1 MNEILPGMS
10 SRYMNTSIES
20 KNSILLSTLS
30 EVFGDKMNLARI
42 KFFGLF
48 ICALCKVQTVC
59 FEKLAA
65 SFDTDVGVNSSLRR
79 IQRFMS
85 DYLLD
90 TNLIARLVFAL
101 LPHKPP
107 YRLAMDR
114 TNWKFG
120 STNINILVL
129 AIVYQGVAF
138 PILIKMMP
146 KFGNSS
152 TSERI
157 ELMQRYF
164 DLFGTESIDCLLA
177 DREFVGDLWLGFLNF
192 NHVRYHIRMRENF
205 WVVIPGNRHRVKA
218 SWLFNSLKINQYVF
232 LSGIVYV
239 NGQLCYL
246 SASKVKNKQ
255 GVPELQIIVSFNKP
269 DEAQSVYKERW
280 QIETAF
286 KALKSSGFNIE
297 DTHLTDIDRINKL
310 FALLLVAFVWAY
322 KAGIFLNTICP
333 IKVKNHGRKAQ
344 SLFKYG
350 LTFLSNVLFNN
361 DLDKFRVCCKFLSCT

>member
-1 MNEILPGMS
+1 MTPGH
-10 SRYMNTSIES
+10 MNTRVES

-30 EVFGDKMNLARI
+30 QVFGDKMNLARI

-65 SFDTDVGVNSSLRR
+65 SFDADVRVDSSLRR

-85 DYLLD
+85 EYLLD
-90 TNLIARLVFAL
+90 TSLIARFVFGL

-107 YRLAMDR
+107 YRLALDR

-120 STNINILVL
+120 TININVLVL
-129 AIVYQGVAF
+129 AVVYQGVAF
-138 PILIKMMP
+138 PVLFMMMP

-157 ELMQRYF
+157 ELLQRYI
-164 DLFGTESIDCLLA
+164 DLFGIETIECLLA
-177 DREFVGDLWLGFLNF
+177 DREFVGDLWIAYLNF
-192 NHVRYHIRMRENF
+192 NRIRYHIRIRENF
-205 WVVIPGNRHRVKA
+205 WIVIPRNGHRVKA
-218 SWLFNSLKINQYVF
+218 SWLFNHLKINQYEF
-232 LSGIVYV
+232 FHGIVSV

-246 SASKVKNKQ
+246 SGSKVKNRQ
-255 GVPELQIIVSFNKP
+255 CVPELQIIVSFNKP
-269 DEAQSVYKERW
+269 DEAQSLYKERW

-286 KALKSSGFNIE
+286 KALKTSGFNIE
-297 DTHLTDIDRINKL
+297 DTHLTDIIRIKKL
-310 FALLLVAFVWAY
+310 FALVLIAFVWAY
-322 KAGIFLNTICP
+322 KAGIFLNTLSP
-333 IKVKNHGRKAQ
+333 IKIKKHGRRAK

-350 LTFLSNVLFNN
+350 LTYIASVLFSN
-361 DLDKFRVCCKFLSCT
+361 DIDDFKECCKFLSCT

>member
-1 MNEILPGMS
+1 MTPG
-10 SRYMNTSIES
+10 YINTRVES

-30 EVFGDKMNLARI
+30 QVFGDKMNLARI

-59 FEKLAA
+59 FEKLAT
-65 SFDTDVGVNSSLRR
+65 SFDADVRVDSSLRR

-85 DYLLD
+85 EYLLD
-90 TNLIARLVFAL
+90 TSLIARFVFGL

-107 YRLAMDR
+107 YRLALDR

-120 STNINILVL
+120 TTNINVLVL
-129 AIVYQGVAF
+129 AVVYQGVAF
-138 PILIKMMP
+138 PVLFTMMP

-157 ELMQRYF
+157 ELLQRYI
-164 DLFGTESIDCLLA
+164 DLFGIDTIECLLA
-177 DREFVGDLWLGFLNF
+177 DREFVGDHWIAYLNF
-192 NHVRYHIRMRENF
+192 NRIRYHIRIRENF
-205 WVVIPGNRHRVKA
+205 WIVIPRNGHRVKA
-218 SWLFNSLKINQYVF
+218 SWLFNHLKINQYEF
-232 LSGIVYV
+232 FHGIVSV

-246 SASKVKNKQ
+246 SGSKVKNRQ

-269 DEAQSVYKERW
+269 DEAQSLYKERW

-286 KALKSSGFNIE
+286 KALKTSGFNIE

-310 FALLLVAFVWAY
+310 FALVLIAFVWAY
-322 KAGIFLNTICP
+322 KAGIFLNALSP
-333 IKVKNHGRKAQ
+333 IKIKKHGRRAK

-350 LTFLSNVLFNN
+350 LTYLANVLFSS
-361 DLDKFRVCCKFLSCT
+361 DIDDFIECCKFLSCT

>member
-1 MNEILPGMS
+1 MNEILAGMAP
-10 SRYMNTSIES
+10 RYMNTSIES

-48 ICALCKVQTVC
+48 IMALCKVQTVC

-65 SFDTDVGVNSSLRR
+65 SFESEVKVDSSLRR

-85 DYLLD
+85 DYPLD
-90 TNLIARLVFAL
+90 TNIIARLVFAL

-107 YRLAMDR
+107 YRLSMDR

-120 STNINILVL
+120 LVNINVLVV

-138 PILIKMMP
+138 PILFTMMP

-152 TSERI
+152 TNERI
-157 ELMQRYF
+157 ELMNRYIG
-164 DLFGTESIDCLLA
+164 LFGKESIDCLVA
-177 DREFVGDLWLGFLNF
+177 DREFIGDHWLGYLNA
-192 NHVRYHIRMRENF
+192 NGIQYHIRIRDNF
-205 WVVIPGNRHRVKA
+205 WVVIPRNGHRVKA
-218 SWLFNSLKINQYVF
+218 SWLFSDLKINQHAFY
-232 LSGIVYV
+232 SGIVYV

-246 SASKVKNKQ
+246 SASKVKNKK
-255 GVPELQIIVSFNKP
+255 GVPEFQIIVSFNKP
-269 DEAQSVYKERW
+269 EQAQSLYKERW

-297 DTHLTDIDRINKL
+297 DTHLTEMERISKL
-310 FALLLVAFVWAY
+310 FALVFIAFVWAY
-322 KAGIFLNTICP
+322 KAGIYLNEICP
-333 IKVKNHGRKAQ
+333 IKIKTHGRKAK

-350 LTFLSNVLFNN
+350 LTFLANVLFGN
-361 DLDKFRVCCKFLSCT
+361 DLDKFKECCKFLSCT